1 VVVFG
6 LTPGAVVVGDG
17 SARRG
22 RLPIRALLNAP
33 PRARVTHKFAWPEVE
48 ALQHMRLA
56 FFDELAAPAEEDPAV
71 PGYMQMSF
79 GVRRCDDETADEGD
93 HFAEATDG

>member
-1 VVVFG
+1 
-6 LTPGAVVVGDG
+6 
-17 SARRG
+17 
-22 RLPIRALLNAP
+22 
-33 PRARVTHKFAWPEVE
+33 
-48 ALQHMRLA
+48 MRLA
-56 FFDELAAPAEEDPAV
+56 FFDELAAPVGYTVA